1 MLFNSFDFI
10 LFFVLFLAAY
20 FGTRGTVRLWVSAV
34 GSYVFYGWWDWRFC
48 GLLFLSTF
56 TDYHLA
62 ALLSRK
68 DELRSRRWILLFSL
82 VVNLGFLGLFK
93 YYDFFVVSVREGLG
107 LLGLTAELP
116 LLHLILPVG
125 ISFYTFHSLSYTIDV
140 YRRELAPE
148 PSFLRYTVFVAFFP
162 HLVAGP
168 IVRAHD
174 ILPQLRRDH
183 DWSWDRWTSGFTLV
197 VWGLFKKIVVA
208 DTLAELVD
216 HRFAHPQLHGSLSLL
231 VGVLAYAV
239 QIYADFSGYSDV
251 AIGLAR
257 IFGIEFPINF
267 VRPYFS
273 TSFREFWTRWHV
285 SLSTWLRDYLY
296 IPLGGNRGG
305 ALRTYRNLV
314 LTMLLGG
321 LWHGASWTFLVWG
334 GLHSGYL
341 VLERMLGGLGG
352 RLFSLLRA
360 PDLVR
365 KAVAMLLV
373 FMGTCL
379 AWVFFRAES
388 FGSACLILQ
397 RLVTAGGWSLSAVP
411 QAFVLVKGC
420 AVVGCL
426 LVVDASMEWF
436 GAREF
441 VRSFPWLRFGLL
453 ACALWCMALFGSY
466 YGAKFIYF
474 QF

>member
-1 MLFNSFDFI
+1 MLFNSLEFI
-10 LFFVLFLAAY
+10 LFFALFLAAY
-20 FGTRGTVRLWVSAV
+20 FGSKGKARLWVSAI
-34 GSYVFYGWWDWRFC
+34 GSYFFYGWWDWRFC
-48 GLLFLSTF
+48 SLLFLSTF

-62 ALLSRK
+62 AMLASRASQA
-68 DELRSRRWILLFSL
+68 SRRRILVFSL
-82 VVNLGFLGLFK
+82 VVNLGVLALFK
-93 YYDFFVVSVREGLG
+93 YYDFFAVSLQAGLG
-107 LLGLTAELP
+107 RLGWQVGLP
-116 LLHLILPVG
+116 MLHLALPIG

-183 DWSWDRWTSGFTLV
+183 EWSWDRWTSGFSLV
-197 VWGLFKKIVVA
+197 VWGLFKKVVVA
-208 DTLAELVD
+208 DTLSELVD
-216 HRFAHPQLHGSLSLL
+216 HRFAHPELHGSLSLL
-231 VGVLAYAV
+231 IGVIAYAL

-267 VRPYFS
+267 VRPYFA

-305 ALRTYRNLV
+305 RLATYRNLA

-321 LWHGASWTFLVWG
+321 LWHGASWTFVLWG
-334 GLHSGYL
+334 ALHGSYL
-341 VLERMLGGLGG
+341 VIERMLARVSERVAFLSSVPVRLRRALGM
-352 RLFSLLRA
+352 LTVFS
-360 PDLVR
+360 
-365 KAVAMLLV
+365 
-373 FMGTCL
+373 GTCL
-379 AWVFFRAES
+379 AWVFFRAQS
-388 FGSACLILQ
+388 VGDAWLIL
-397 RLVTAGGWSLSAVP
+397 RRIACAGDWNPASLP
-411 QAFVLVKGC
+411 QAFLLAKACAMAGCLVLVDV
-420 AVVGCL
+420 AT
-426 LVVDASMEWF
+426 EWF
-436 GAREF
+436 DGREH
-441 VRSFPWLRFGLL
+441 VRNRPALRLGLL
-453 ACALWCMALFGSY
+453 ASALWGMSVFGSY